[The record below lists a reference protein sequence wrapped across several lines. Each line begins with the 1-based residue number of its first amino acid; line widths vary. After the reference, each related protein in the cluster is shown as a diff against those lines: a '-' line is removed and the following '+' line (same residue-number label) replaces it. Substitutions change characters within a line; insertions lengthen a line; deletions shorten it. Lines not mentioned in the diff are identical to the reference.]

1 MLQAKV
7 KKKRKKEESLKDMD
21 LDLVE
26 RRLFN
31 KMIQSP
37 LRQNVS
43 DLILVINVYFLRS
56 TFLLF
61 VFTPNKRKRKKNL
74 SF

>member
-1 MLQAKV
+1 MGVQFDAQWHVMLQAKV
-7 KKKRKKEESLKDMD
+7 EKKVESLKDMD

-43 DLILVINVYFLRS
+43 DLILVINV
-56 TFLLF
+56 
-61 VFTPNKRKRKKNL
+61 
-74 SF
+74 

>member
-1 MLQAKV
+1 M
-7 KKKRKKEESLKDMD
+7 DMD

-43 DLILVINVYFLRS
+43 DLILVIKV
-56 TFLLF
+56 
-61 VFTPNKRKRKKNL
+61 
-74 SF
+74 